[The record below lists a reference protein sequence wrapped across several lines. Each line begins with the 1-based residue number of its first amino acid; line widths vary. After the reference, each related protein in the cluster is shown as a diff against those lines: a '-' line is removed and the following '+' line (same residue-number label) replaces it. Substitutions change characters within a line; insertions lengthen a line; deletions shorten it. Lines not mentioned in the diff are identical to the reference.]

1 MEIETIS
8 FKPKPHNQSE
18 IQIVWESG
26 ETTNLLFN
34 STFPIQV
41 KEYYEKAIY
50 SLFAQ
55 KQDISSFDELF
66 GLFSWWFVR
75 NNLISPLLVATFQ
88 NEERKRIGTKIKAL
102 REEINME
109 AKQLS
114 LITGID
120 AANLSRI
127 EQGKL
132 STGIDTLS
140 RIANALGYKIDF
152 VKLHNNTTK

>member
-1 MEIETIS
+1 MKIENIS
-8 FKPKPHNQSE
+8 FNSKPRNQSE
-18 IQIVWESG
+18 ILIAWESG
-26 ETTNLLFN
+26 ETTSLLFT
-34 STFPIQV
+34 STYPLQV

-50 SLFAQ
+50 NLFEH
-55 KQDISSFDELF
+55 KHDISSFDELF
-66 GLFSWWFVR
+66 GLFSWWFVKH
-75 NNLISPLLVATFQ
+75 NLINPMMVATFH
-88 NEERKRIGTKIKAL
+88 NEERKRIGARIKAI
-102 REEINME
+102 REENNME

-127 EQGKL
+127 EQGKY

-152 VKLHNNTTK
+152 VKSHDNVMD